1 MFDSGLWG
9 VWKGM
14 AFGDGC
20 GGGLRVGGFAEG
32 VVLFRIQLRGPK
44 RGDL

>member
-14 AFGDGC
+14 VYGGC

-32 VVLFRIQLRGPK
+32 IVLFGV
-44 RGDL
+44 

>member
-14 AFGDGC
+14 VFGGGC

-32 VVLFRIQLRGPK
+32 IVLFGVQLRGPK
-44 RGDL
+44 GGGL